1 MNKKVL
7 FTVFLFFTVAARAF
21 SQTEKP
27 NSDSLTTISVKVKGV
42 TCNNDLNTLSGNVK
56 ALNGVREC
64 APGKKG
70 PVSEFKIT
78 FNQALVSK
86 KDIVDAIENTEGCTD
101 PKDRPYKVKTN

>member
-7 FTVFLFFTVAARAF
+7 FTALLFFSVSTGAF
-21 SQTEKP
+21 SQAEKP
-27 NSDSLTTISVKVKGV
+27 ATDSLTTISVKVKGV
-42 TCNNDLNTLSGNVK
+42 TCNNDLNTLSENVK
-56 ALNGVREC
+56 ALNGVRDC

-78 FNQALVSK
+78 FNQSLVSK
-86 KDIVDAIENTEGCTD
+86 KDIYEAIENTEGCTD